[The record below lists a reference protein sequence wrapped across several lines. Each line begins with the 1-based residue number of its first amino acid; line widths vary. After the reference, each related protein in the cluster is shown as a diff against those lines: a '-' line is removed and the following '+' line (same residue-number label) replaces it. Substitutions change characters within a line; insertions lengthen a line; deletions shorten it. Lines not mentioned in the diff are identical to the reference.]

1 MWITTKSIVK
11 EIKKNQEDLAVKLD
25 LLAAEQKENLVT
37 LQNQFEVISG
47 RLEILE
53 NCKHDLI
60 EEIGSVKEKSDT
72 DRKKYITMLMD
83 TVREEIEQLEKEIAS
98 KDAVMSDN
106 IGTMN
111 HAMQEMMRNLL
122 SLDES
127 NRLIIAKLL
136 LKDMEI

>member
-53 NCKHDLI
+53 NCRHDLI

-72 DRKKYITMLMD
+72 DREKFITMLMD
-83 TVREEIEQLEKEIAS
+83 TVREEIEQLEQEIAS

>member
-53 NCKHDLI
+53 NCRHDLI

-72 DRKKYITMLMD
+72 DREKFITMLMD

>member
-1 MWITTKSIVK
+1 LWITTKSIVK

>member
-1 MWITTKSIVK
+1 M
-11 EIKKNQEDLAVKLD
+11 AVKLD

>member
-1 MWITTKSIVK
+1 M
-11 EIKKNQEDLAVKLD
+11 
-25 LLAAEQKENLVT
+25 
-37 LQNQFEVISG
+37 
-47 RLEILE
+47 
-53 NCKHDLI
+53 I

-72 DRKKYITMLMD
+72 DREKFITMLMD